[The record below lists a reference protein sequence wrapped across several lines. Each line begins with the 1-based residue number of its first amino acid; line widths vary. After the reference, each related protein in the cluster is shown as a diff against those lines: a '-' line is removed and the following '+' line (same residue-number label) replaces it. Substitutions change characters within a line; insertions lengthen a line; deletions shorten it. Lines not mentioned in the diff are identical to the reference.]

1 MIVGSAKLPASYVLT
16 GTEEKQGITVNIEK
30 SKLLKSMENPL
41 ILHSILNTLN
51 GSLISRG
58 RKELFAP
65 FMDGEDLEPTW
76 EQVEDLLLTNCGPQ
90 GYKLSPN
97 EDDTATA
104 EKTHAFLTA
113 AIVAGKG
120 ELAAAKLAA
129 RDSIPIHVRSTVEIL
144 ARYYA
149 AKRTWARWMIDQAS
163 GKTEKVAET
172 GVDAFLA
179 ELDEFEV
186 EPEIVAEVDAKIA
199 AELEAIDASHLPKG
213 KGKA

>member
-1 MIVGSAKLPASYVLT
+1 MQTNTTPVIGSAVLPNSFVLS
-16 GTEEKQGITVNIEK
+16 GTEEKIGITVNIDKTKLAK
-30 SKLLKSMENPL
+30 SLENPL

-65 FMDGEDLEPTW
+65 FMDGEEIAPTW

-90 GYKLSPN
+90 GYKLVPN
-97 EDDTATA
+97 EDDTAQA
-104 EKTHAFLTA
+104 EKTHAFLSA

-120 ELAAAKLAA
+120 ELAASRLAA

-149 AKRTWARWMIDQAS
+149 AKRTWARWVLDQAS
-163 GKTEKVAET
+163 GKTDAKVDNS
-172 GVDAFLA
+172 VDSFLA
-179 ELDEFEV
+179 ELEEFEPK
-186 EPEIVAEVDAKIA
+186 PEV
-199 AELEAIDASHLPKG
+199 KG
-213 KGKA
+213 KGKV